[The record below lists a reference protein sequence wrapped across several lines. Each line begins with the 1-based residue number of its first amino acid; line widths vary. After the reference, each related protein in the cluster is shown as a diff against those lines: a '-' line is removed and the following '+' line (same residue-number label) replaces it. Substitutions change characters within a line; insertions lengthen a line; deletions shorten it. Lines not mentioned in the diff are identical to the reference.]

1 MSSPTTPPAS
11 LVRPGSLGVPR
22 YRRLLGVATERW
34 VQVLGLGIVGLLVL
48 SPVVPIVYQSLID
61 RPLYESGAILT
72 LNNYADLF
80 SDAGFGQ
87 VAINTILFAT
97 LTTLFT
103 LVIAVPLA
111 IVIVR
116 TRLPGAWLFG
126 SALKWP
132 FFISSLILG
141 FGWLTMYGP
150 AGFVSSW
157 VSRTFGFVPWDLYT
171 IPGMALVEAVA
182 LTPIVYLFCA
192 NALLQTDASLE
203 SAARVAGAGPFR
215 ILRSVV
221 LPLLRPPILYSA
233 LLTVSISLE
242 TLSIPLL
249 FGGPVNIDVFS
260 TFLFRRGL
268 QSIRPDYGILAA
280 ASVII
285 LITTVGLVVLQ
296 ARLLRNSQRFVS
308 VRGKATR
315 PRPFDFGWLRWI
327 AVAFVTIYVVFGA
340 LIPLGGLVL
349 RSFTR
354 VFTPLRNP
362 FASLTLENYETIFR
376 FETYVQSIGNSLIV
390 AGVGAIVV
398 SALAVLAVM
407 IARRSTFRY
416 GRIVESLAL
425 LPQAMPGL
433 IVGIGF
439 FWAFALA
446 PLGFGAL
453 VQGTL
458 IAIIIGFG
466 VRALPAAFGSVAPVT
481 MQVAGELDNAAR
493 VAGADWLRTFRSI
506 LARLIAP
513 AFGGALILV
522 FVTMMKEYTPAVF
535 LGTANT
541 NVIGTTM
548 LELWIQGTSDVVAAL
563 ATIQIVLTA
572 VIVAIAGRLFR
583 GHVDARE
590 NADA

>member
-1 MSSPTTPPAS
+1 MPEAA
-11 LVRPGSLGVPR
+11 LLRPGSLGVPR

-34 VQVLGLGIVGLLVL
+34 IQVFGLGLVGLLVIA
-48 SPVVPIVYQSLID
+48 PIIPIIYQSLID
-61 RPLYESGAILT
+61 RPLYESGAALT
-72 LNNYADLF
+72 LENYAELF
-80 SDAGFGQ
+80 RDAGFGQ
-87 VAINTILFAT
+87 VVVNTALFAA
-97 LTTLFT
+97 LTTAFT
-103 LVIAVPLA
+103 LIIAIPLA
-111 IVIVR
+111 IVLVR

-150 AGFVSSW
+150 AGFISVW
-157 VSRTFGFVPWDLYT
+157 VRQTIGFVPWDLYT

-215 ILRSVV
+215 ILRSIV
-221 LPLLRPPILYSA
+221 LPLLRPPILYSCI
-233 LLTVSISLE
+233 LTVSISLE

-249 FGGPVNIDVFS
+249 FGGPVDIDVFS

-285 LITTVGLVVLQ
+285 LATTVLLVVVQ

-327 AVAFVTIYVVFGA
+327 AVASVAFYVVFGA

-349 RSFTR
+349 RSFTK

-362 FASLTLENYETIFR
+362 FDSLTLENYGTIFGY
-376 FETYVQSIGNSLIV
+376 ETYVRSIQNSLIV
-390 AGVGAIVV
+390 AGLGALLV
-398 SALAVLAVM
+398 SAVAVLAVM
-407 IARRSTFRY
+407 IARRSTFRL
-416 GRIVESLAL
+416 GRTVESLAL

-446 PLGFGAL
+446 PLGLGGL
-453 VQGTL
+453 IQGTL
-458 IAIIIGFG
+458 FAIIIGFG
-466 VRALPAAFGSVAPVT
+466 IRALPSAFGSVAPVT
-481 MQVAGELDNAAR
+481 MQIAGELDAAAR
-493 VAGADWLRTFRSI
+493 VAGADWLRTFRRI

-535 LGTANT
+535 LGTAST

-548 LELWIQGTSDVVAAL
+548 LELWIQGTTDAVAAL
-563 ATIQIVLTA
+563 ATIQIFITA
-572 VIVAIAGRLFR
+572 AVVGIAGRLFR
-583 GHVDARE
+583 GHADARE
-590 NADA
+590 HADA